1 MRLYGLIGTGIQDS
15 GSPALF
21 KAAYGGRF
29 RYDLL
34 DGPDFAPL
42 FEKFKKEYQAV
53 NVTAPFKEQAMAK
66 ADQCTEAASLCGA
79 ANMLIK
85 QPDGRILADNSDFEG
100 VTMSIMSAYAIAD
113 EDLDVSDE
121 DAFTDYLADKTA
133 LVVGC
138 GGAGKAAAAAAVTLG
153 YGTTI
158 LMNRDRNRA
167 EELNRHI
174 RKFYDDLGKDELTVM
189 DISDFTAAFRQADIV
204 IYTIPEAIDAIKA
217 EGFAGA
223 VTDSGCGKSKIVF
236 EANYKTPCL
245 EFLKDRCNYLSGFN
259 WLLNQAI
266 LSYEVFTASEP
277 DEEAMK
283 KILR

>member
-1 MRLYGLIGTGIQDS
+1 MKKYGLIGAGIQES

-21 KAAYGGRF
+21 EAAYGGRF

-34 DGPDFAPL
+34 DGSDFAPL

-53 NVTAPFKEQAMAK
+53 NVTAPFKEQALAK

-79 ANMLIK
+79 ANMLIML
-85 QPDGRILADNSDFEG
+85 PNGRILADNSDFEG

-113 EDLDVSDE
+113 EDLDISDE
-121 DAFTDYLADKTA
+121 DAFADYLADKTA

-158 LMNRDRNRA
+158 LMNRDQKRA

-174 RKFYDDLGKDELTVM
+174 RGFYDDLGRDELAVM
-189 DISDFTAAFRQADIV
+189 DITDFTKAFRQADLV
-204 IYTIPEAIDAIKA
+204 IYTVPEAIDAIRA
-217 EGFAGA
+217 EGFA
-223 VTDSGCGKSKIVF
+223 DSVFDGVSGKGKIVF

-266 LSYEVFTASEP
+266 VSYEVFTDSEP
-277 DEEAMK
+277 NEEAMK
-283 KILR
+283 KILL